1 MNSVLFY
8 EVNIIRFKK
17 EKRKSQG
24 LRFTF
29 LMIGICV
36 TMSRYVYKIKIT
48 VLLSIH
54 KPVVVN
60 SVWLDYP
67 NIPPL
72 IVVDFPQI

>member
-1 MNSVLFY
+1 MNSALFY

-48 VLLSIH
+48 VLLRIH

-67 NIPPL
+67 NIPLL
-72 IVVDFPQI
+72 IVVNFPQI

>member
-1 MNSVLFY
+1 MNSALFY
-8 EVNIIRFKK
+8 EVNIIKFKK
-17 EKRKSQG
+17 EKRKSQR

-29 LMIGICV
+29 LMNGICV

-48 VLLSIH
+48 VLLRIH

>member
-1 MNSVLFY
+1 MNSALFY

-29 LMIGICV
+29 LMNGICV

-48 VLLSIH
+48 VLLRIH

-67 NIPPL
+67 NIPL
-72 IVVDFPQI
+72 LTAVNFLQI

>member
-1 MNSVLFY
+1 MNSALFY

-17 EKRKSQG
+17 EKRKSLG

-48 VLLSIH
+48 VLLRIH

-67 NIPPL
+67 NIPLL

>member
-48 VLLSIH
+48 VLLRIH

-67 NIPPL
+67 NIPL
-72 IVVDFPQI
+72 LTVVNFLQI

>member
-1 MNSVLFY
+1 MNSALFY

-36 TMSRYVYKIKIT
+36 TMSRCVYKIKIT
-48 VLLSIH
+48 VLLRIH

-67 NIPPL
+67 NIPL
-72 IVVDFPQI
+72 LTAVNFLQI

>member
-1 MNSVLFY
+1 MNSALFY
-8 EVNIIRFKK
+8 EVNTIRFKK

-48 VLLSIH
+48 VLLRIH

-72 IVVDFPQI
+72 IVVNFPQI

>member
-29 LMIGICV
+29 LMNGICV
-36 TMSRYVYKIKIT
+36 TMSRYMHKIKIT
-48 VLLSIH
+48 VLLRIH

-72 IVVDFPQI
+72 IVVNFPQI

>member
-29 LMIGICV
+29 LMNGICV

-48 VLLSIH
+48 VLLRIH

-72 IVVDFPQI
+72 IVVNFPQI

>member
-1 MNSVLFY
+1 MNSALFY
-8 EVNIIRFKK
+8 EVNTIRFKK

-48 VLLSIH
+48 VLLRIH

-67 NIPPL
+67 NIPL
-72 IVVDFPQI
+72 LTVVNFLQI

>member
-48 VLLSIH
+48 VLHRIH

-72 IVVDFPQI
+72 TVVDFPQI

>member
-48 VLLSIH
+48 VLLRIH
-54 KPVVVN
+54 KPVAVN
-60 SVWLDYP
+60 SVWLGYP
-67 NIPPL
+67 NIPL
-72 IVVDFPQI
+72 LTAVNFLQI

>member
-1 MNSVLFY
+1 MNSALFY
-8 EVNIIRFKK
+8 EVNTIRFKK

-48 VLLSIH
+48 VLLRIH

-67 NIPPL
+67 NIPL
-72 IVVDFPQI
+72 LTAVNFLQI

>member
-48 VLLSIH
+48 VLLRIH

-60 SVWLDYP
+60 SVWLDYQ

-72 IVVDFPQI
+72 TVVNFPQI

>member
-36 TMSRYVYKIKIT
+36 TMSRYVYKIKIP
-48 VLLSIH
+48 VLLRIH

-67 NIPPL
+67 NIPL
-72 IVVDFPQI
+72 LTVVNFLQI

>member
-1 MNSVLFY
+1 MNSALFY

-48 VLLSIH
+48 VLLRIH

-67 NIPPL
+67 NIPLL

>member
-1 MNSVLFY
+1 MNSALFY

-17 EKRKSQG
+17 EKRKSQR

-48 VLLSIH
+48 VLLRIH

-67 NIPPL
+67 NIPL
-72 IVVDFPQI
+72 LTVVNFLQI

>member
-1 MNSVLFY
+1 MNSALFY
-8 EVNIIRFKK
+8 EVNIIRAKK

-48 VLLSIH
+48 VLLRIH
-54 KPVVVN
+54 KPVAVN
-60 SVWLDYP
+60 SVWLDYL
-67 NIPPL
+67 NIPL
-72 IVVDFPQI
+72 LTAVNFLQI

>member
-48 VLLSIH
+48 VLLRIH

-67 NIPPL
+67 NIPL
-72 IVVDFPQI
+72 LTVVNFLQV

>member
-29 LMIGICV
+29 LMNGICV

-48 VLLSIH
+48 VLLRIH
-54 KPVVVN
+54 KPVAVN

-67 NIPPL
+67 NIPQL
-72 IVVDFPQI
+72 IVVNFPQI

>member
-48 VLLSIH
+48 VLPRIH

-60 SVWLDYP
+60 SWLDYP
-67 NIPPL
+67 NIPL
-72 IVVDFPQI
+72 LTVVNFLQI

>member
-1 MNSVLFY
+1 MNSALFY

-48 VLLSIH
+48 VLLRIH

-60 SVWLDYP
+60 LVWLDYP
-67 NIPPL
+67 NIPL
-72 IVVDFPQI
+72 LTVVNFLQI

>member
-48 VLLSIH
+48 VLLRIH

-60 SVWLDYP
+60 LAWLGYL
-67 NIPPL
+67 NIPL
-72 IVVDFPQI
+72 LTVVNFPQT

>member
-48 VLLSIH
+48 VLLRIH

-72 IVVDFPQI
+72 IVVNFLQI

>member
-1 MNSVLFY
+1 MNSALFY
-8 EVNIIRFKK
+8 EMDIIRLKK

-36 TMSRYVYKIKIT
+36 TMSRLYKIKIT
-48 VLLSIH
+48 VLHRIH

-67 NIPPL
+67 NIPL
-72 IVVDFPQI
+72 LTAVNFLQI

>member
-1 MNSVLFY
+1 MNSALFY

-48 VLLSIH
+48 VLLRIH

-72 IVVDFPQI
+72 IAVNFPQI

>member
-48 VLLSIH
+48 VLLRIH

-67 NIPPL
+67 NIPL
-72 IVVDFPQI
+72 LTAVNFLQI

>member
-1 MNSVLFY
+1 MNSALFY

-48 VLLSIH
+48 VLLRIH

-60 SVWLDYP
+60 SVWLDYL
-67 NIPPL
+67 NIPL
-72 IVVDFPQI
+72 LTAVNFLQI

>member
-1 MNSVLFY
+1 MNSALFD

-48 VLLSIH
+48 VLLRIH

-72 IVVDFPQI
+72 IVVNFPQI